1 LACELAAY
9 FYLEV
14 GNTEKA
20 MQYLLLAHEKYHE
33 WGAIGK
39 CNSLLKFV
47 ESTFTPASTGV
58 GVGVGV
64 GVGHTDTTDNS
75 NTQLEELEN
84 AQWIRYILECRRDS
98 SHKNEKL

>member
-1 LACELAAY
+1 LAAY

-47 ESTFTPASTGV
+47 ESTFTPASTDV
-58 GVGVGV
+58 GDD
-64 GVGHTDTTDNS
+64 VGHTDTTTGNR
-75 NTQLEELEN
+75 NTQG
-84 AQWIRYILECRRDS
+84 
-98 SHKNEKL
+98 NES